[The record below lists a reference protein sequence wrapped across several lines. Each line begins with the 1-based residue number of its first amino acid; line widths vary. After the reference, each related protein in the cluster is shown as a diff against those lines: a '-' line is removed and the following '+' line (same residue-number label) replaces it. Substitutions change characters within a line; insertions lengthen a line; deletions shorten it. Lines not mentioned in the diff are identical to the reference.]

1 MEELVDS
8 SPKIPLSSK
17 ALVNYEDVLD
27 CIDQIRSV
35 LPEEIRQARWVAKE
49 NRIISEAK
57 HDAERILLEARS
69 RIDELAEE
77 TEVVKKAREMAEE
90 IMEKARATSLEIR
103 RGSEIYA
110 EEILC
115 KLEDNLNSVL
125 DTIRLGRE
133 ELNQSSI
140 TNQVS

>member
-1 MEELVDS
+1 
-8 SPKIPLSSK
+8 
-17 ALVNYEDVLD
+17 
-27 CIDQIRSV
+27 
-35 LPEEIRQARWVAKE
+35 
-49 NRIISEAK
+49 
-57 HDAERILLEARS
+57 
-69 RIDELAEE
+69 
-77 TEVVKKAREMAEE
+77 MAEE